1 MTESGTSYMTAIAAV
16 EEHLLGRME
25 DGTYVA
31 PHVQFTAREI
41 RERLWELYDAV
52 RARTTPSLDEWRNS
66 CDAEIERLVDAA
78 MSVSPEPF
86 STWRYRMTAALRAAA
101 VRIEQE
107 A

>member
-31 PHVQFTAREI
+31 PHVQFTAHEI

-52 RARTTPSLDEWRNS
+52 RARTTPSLDEGRNS
-66 CDAEIERLVDAA
+66 CDALLRAVMAELGIRPDQDPVTEARRIA
-78 MSVSPEPF
+78 E
-86 STWRYRMTAALRAAA
+86 AAL
-101 VRIEQE
+101 E
-107 A
+107 AER